1 MKSKLFQ
8 IQERETPLVDSQR
21 VFIYELIDLCANN
34 YIIVFEV
41 YDTYLW
47 LVKLRHLNN
56 GRRLKLKWDPH
67 YMALEENGKLLKC
80 YPEGAIPF

>member
-8 IQERETPLVDSQR
+8 LQERETPLVDSQR
-21 VFIYELIDLCANN
+21 VFIFELIDLCANN

-41 YDTYLW
+41 YGTFLW
-47 LVKLRHLNN
+47 FVKLRHLNN
-56 GRRLKLKWDPH
+56 GRRLILRWDSKCCT
-67 YMALEENGKLLKC
+67 LEEGGKLLKC